1 MSKVAFSISR
11 VHTGNLRSPNVTQF
25 KNRRK
30 RMRRRRR
37 RKKFTET
44 VIHSKCFNYSHE
56 NRTGQWYG
64 VDLIVRQ
71 ESSFSQS
78 LDAFAVKSRS
88 SGGALPVYRFVPKR
102 CADCILT
109 IAPCSGMYQQCPG
122 TMYPAI
128 SCTNSRKNY
137 LLKKIY
143 FLNVYIS
150 KCSTFPSTLLGQV
163 PCPLP
168 RCHSKTHF
176 QKVSVLVQ
184 SRKRCY
190 TMYIS

>member
-1 MSKVAFSISR
+1 
-11 VHTGNLRSPNVTQF
+11 
-25 KNRRK
+25 
-30 RMRRRRR
+30 MRRRRR

-128 SCTNSRKNY
+128 SCTNGSNY
-137 LLKKIY
+137 FTRISFVNIY
-143 FLNVYIS
+143 IW
-150 KCSTFPSTLLGQV
+150 KCSTLPSDFHSCSIRDVIIFTWHAKFLLHKSNLKKMGWFSNGCFSKLCTSWKDINYGMHLRLGQ
-163 PCPLP
+163 C
-168 RCHSKTHF
+168 RWEF
-176 QKVSVLVQ
+176 
-184 SRKRCY
+184 Y
-190 TMYIS
+190 